1 MFNKQFNDEW
11 DKDPHKARGKANP
24 HDPNGIWPGPKPNK
38 PWVKESDPDI
48 QKFYGTPQGQKGI
61 TIADLFP
68 RLDRLS
74 IGWSPLLEQ
83 LKEVTQNKPSY
94 PPYDIVALKDANYDV
109 NLLNVAVAG
118 FTKKEISI
126 TLQDSVLTIKG
137 EKEDKQ
143 RGEVLY
149 QGIATRDFKLELA
162 VAEYWEITNARLE
175 NGMLTIQF
183 NKELPEEKKPKV
195 IDIN

>member
-1 MFNKQFNDEW
+1 MHINSPDQWNEN
-11 DKDPHKARGKANP
+11 PYGPRGKAVPGP
-24 HDPNGIWPGPKPNK
+24 HDPSGMWPQPK
-38 PWVKESDPDI
+38 
-48 QKFYGTPQGQKGI
+48 TPAVPKVI
-61 TIADLFP
+61 TISDLFP

-74 IGWSPLLEQ
+74 IGWSPLLET
-83 LKEVTQNKPSY
+83 LKEVTNNKPSY
-94 PPYDIVALKDANYDV
+94 PPYDIVALDDDV
-109 NLLNVAVAG
+109 NLLNLAVAG

-143 RGEVLY
+143 KGDVVY

-195 IDIN
+195 IDIK